1 MPNDETVVALATPTG
16 ESAIALLRLS
26 GPRCRELVR
35 ELFGKAGPLPRRSY
49 LGHYRDRADRLIDQ
63 VVFTYYQKG
72 ASYTGER
79 VLEIATHGNPFIAQS
94 ILQDLCQRGCRLAAP
109 GEFTRTAFLN
119 GRIDLSQAEAV
130 MDLIRARSEAAL
142 EAANRQLSGS
152 VRNTV
157 NTLME
162 KILHVLTEVEV
173 YIDFPEE
180 DLPDEETCGPTLDL
194 TEVSREMDHL
204 LAGGHLASLLHD
216 GVRVVITGPPN
227 AGKSSLLNALVG
239 ADRVIVSEEP
249 GTTRDYVEER
259 ITLGPYVLRLV
270 DTAGIG
276 ETKSPIES
284 QGMRKAI
291 DQVDRSHL
299 VLCVVDTT
307 EPAPN
312 LPDGVAKRLSEKAA
326 IVIENKTDRVES
338 QEHLEWLPH
347 LSHLRLSALTGDGLD
362 SLIRLFRTRLEEK
375 IPSAENE
382 RVLVNAR
389 HAQALKEA
397 KHGLKNALGKMR
409 RGSYNELIAS
419 DLRISLA
426 ALGEITGKVDNE
438 AMLDALFGK
447 FCIGK

>member
-1 MPNDETVVALATPTG
+1 
-16 ESAIALLRLS
+16 
-26 GPRCRELVR
+26 
-35 ELFGKAGPLPRRSY
+35 
-49 LGHYRDRADRLIDQ
+49 
-63 VVFTYYQKG
+63 
-72 ASYTGER
+72 
-79 VLEIATHGNPFIAQS
+79 
-94 ILQDLCQRGCRLAAP
+94 
-109 GEFTRTAFLN
+109 
-119 GRIDLSQAEAV
+119 
-130 MDLIRARSEAAL
+130 
-142 EAANRQLSGS
+142 
-152 VRNTV
+152 
-157 NTLME
+157 
-162 KILHVLTEVEV
+162 
-173 YIDFPEE
+173 
-180 DLPDEETCGPTLDL
+180 
-194 TEVSREMDHL
+194 MDHL
-204 LAGGHLASLLHD
+204 LAAGHLTSLLHD

-239 ADRVIVSEEP
+239 ADRVIVSEQP

-326 IVIENKTDRVES
+326 IVIENKTDRAES

-362 SLIRLFRTRLEEK
+362 SLKRLFRTRLEEK
-375 IPSAENE
+375 MPSAEKE

-397 KHGLKNALGKMR
+397 KHGLQNALEKMR